1 MEPCS
6 KSQEW
11 ILTSPRGNDSEP
23 SQTVKRRWSTTGSP
37 WTLPEYLPQ
46 NDSELRHN
54 IGLTKGSLEPWK
66 WPTVVSTKMRSY
78 NMIYLSSLLGLPVC
92 LFVRSF
98 VCWYFWI
105 CLAVL
110 GSISISCFLVLSS
123 GWLIV
128 SSCQTNPIS
137 SCYGSKSFSNNSSLS
152 KHFKNSSSQ

>member
-92 LFVRSF
+92 LFVCSF
-98 VCWYFWI
+98 VCLFV
-105 CLAVL
+105 CLL
-110 GSISISCFLVLSS
+110 IFLDMFGSSWQYQHQLFFSIILRLADCILMSNKSHLILL
-123 GWLIV
+123 WLKVI
-128 SSCQTNPIS
+128 
-137 SCYGSKSFSNNSSLS
+137 LE
-152 KHFKNSSSQ
+152 